1 MNIDQVIRYKSRR
14 GLLELDLV
22 LNDFYKNDYEA
33 LSDLKKQVLL
43 NILKKQDNE
52 LWKILSKKNLKDL
65 IDEEAAYD
73 K

>member
-22 LNDFYKNDYEA
+22 LNDFYKNDYKA

-65 IDEEAAYD
+65 IDEEAGL
-73 K
+73 